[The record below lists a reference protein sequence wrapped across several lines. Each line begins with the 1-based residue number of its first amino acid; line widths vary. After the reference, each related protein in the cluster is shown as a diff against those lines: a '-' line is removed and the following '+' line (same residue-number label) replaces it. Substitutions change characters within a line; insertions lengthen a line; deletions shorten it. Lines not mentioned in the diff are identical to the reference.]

1 MNIEDE
7 KIFTILNC
15 GVKYELPWKYLKRCD
30 FFETLR
36 QENQIPNSNIFE
48 LFTSPLAFP
57 YILSYLINPQ
67 TIVPIEYKLDFAYF
81 GIVPEFKN
89 DMILFDK
96 MKIRLDELENNLK
109 YKIKKN
115 SKLVK
120 GLCVNFFKLT
130 NKPME
135 YDHREKC
142 YGCGSNDIKR
152 NSGGYCWGC
161 CR

>member
-30 FFETLR
+30 FFEILR
-36 QENQIPNSNIFE
+36 QENKIPDSNIFE

-81 GIVPEFKN
+81 GILPEFKN

-120 GLCVNFFKLT
+120 GLCVNLEKLKNESMDYY
-130 NKPME
+130 NKPIC
-135 YDHREKC
+135 R
-142 YGCGSNDIKR
+142 CGSTNIKPG
-152 NSGGYCWGC
+152 SGGYCWSC
-161 CR
+161 D